1 LLTLCKFRFTNN
13 FVGMEGRKV
22 SSTNYQNEQQLNRCP
37 VSFTL
42 SLIGGRWKA
51 AIIWKLSEGNLRF
64 SQLREQVGG
73 VSDRIL
79 TKQLKEMQ
87 EDGLVGRRSYKEVPP
102 RVEYFLTE
110 KGRSLEPVLQAI
122 LRWGMEHIGGG
133 EENHQH

>member
-1 LLTLCKFRFTNN
+1 
-13 FVGMEGRKV
+13 V